1 MSFGIPPA
9 LRSEIFDC
17 GYFPQFMA
25 DAMDLVISSEE
36 VKAYLVHH
44 EATISHDEI
53 GRHLSVL
60 VLTPTRLLVG
70 HTDDTA
76 VAGEGPRAVTTT
88 ESVPLRRIVS
98 VALSQVVSNPG
109 SYGKAESVIVETW
122 LQVGWGTMRAV
133 DVEPAGCADP
143 DCEADH
149 GYTGMTSED
158 DLNVRVSAAADGA
171 DKVAQLMAFATA
183 MQLACA

>member
-1 MSFGIPPA
+1 VTFGIPPA

-25 DAMDLVISSEE
+25 DAMELVIAGEE

-44 EATISHDEI
+44 EATISHEEI

-70 HTDDTA
+70 HTDDTT
-76 VAGEGPRAVTTT
+76 VVGEGPRAVTTT
-88 ESVPLRRIVS
+88 ESVPLRGIVS
-98 VALSQVVSNPG
+98 VALSQVISNPG
-109 SYGKAESVIVETW
+109 SYGKAESAIVETW
-122 LQVGWGTMRAV
+122 LQVGWGTMRNI

-149 GYTGMTSED
+149 GYTGVTSGD
-158 DLNVRVSAAADGA
+158 DLNVRISAAADGTH
-171 DKVAQLMAFATA
+171 KVAQLMAFATA
-183 MQLACA
+183 LQLASA